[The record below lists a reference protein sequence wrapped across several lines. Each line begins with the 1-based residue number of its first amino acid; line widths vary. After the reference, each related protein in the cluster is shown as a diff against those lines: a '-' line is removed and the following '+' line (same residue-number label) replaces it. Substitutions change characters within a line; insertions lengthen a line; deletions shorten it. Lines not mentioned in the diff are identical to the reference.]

1 MDWPKPVSDEANAR
15 LAEYSRTKLG
25 DAVAQQFRVALSADV
40 GAPSEADL
48 AAGVAAC
55 PVSAVTA
62 LLKCDAEIERLR
74 AALQRLAGPAIHT
87 DPTGPQSQSW
97 TIMRLRT
104 ELADRRD
111 IAREALR

>member
-1 MDWPKPVSDEANAR
+1 MTNSDCVEALADAIHGRDAIDTHATLTARCAR
-15 LAEYSRTKLG
+15 LE
-25 DAVAQQFRVALSADV
+25 
-40 GAPSEADL
+40 
-48 AAGVAAC
+48 
-55 PVSAVTA
+55 
-62 LLKCDAEIERLR
+62 